1 MASSSSKKIA
11 STNANTLKELHL
23 ISLGIN
29 VLVLLFLFIFNRPA
43 SKWKYIVFS
52 LPSFGCQFV
61 LEKSGR
67 PVFATDQ
74 LTGNQKLV
82 RAGDDIKGP
91 GLFEYMFDCIYI
103 TWLCD
108 LLMIIFGSNKVWLL
122 YLVIPVF
129 VAYKVSSI
137 ARSFLGK
144 NSTPG
149 QPVSGAAEDPSTS
162 QGKSKRQAKLE
173 KRGQQS
179 QRVRMR

>member
-1 MASSSSKKIA
+1 MASQSSKKIA
-11 STNANTLKELHL
+11 SANANTLKELHL
-23 ISLGIN
+23 ISLTLN
-29 VLVLLFLFIFNRPA
+29 VLVILVLVILKRPA

-52 LPSFGCQFV
+52 IPAFACQYV

-67 PVFATDQ
+67 PVFSKDQ
-74 LTGNQKLV
+74 VTGNQKLV

-103 TWLCD
+103 TWICD
-108 LLMIIFGSNKVWLL
+108 ALMLTFGSNKVWFL

-129 VAYKVSSI
+129 VAYKVSSL
-137 ARSFLGK
+137 AKSFLGK
-144 NSTPG
+144 SSAPG
-149 QPVSGAAEDPSTS
+149 QPAPVEEASVQ

-179 QRVRMR
+179 QRVRTR